1 MHRIMF
7 VCHGNICRSPMAE
20 MIAKEIVRKRGLQ
33 ELFLFDSCATST
45 EEIIRGV
52 GNPIHPRARQVLE
65 HHGIPCLPHRAKQ
78 LRWEDYEQYD
88 YFLGM
93 DEANKENMR
102 HMLYTDPKG
111 KIHKITKPLG
121 IYQDVDDPW
130 YTGRFEEV
138 YEQLYAACN
147 AWIDDLAKK

>member
-20 MIAKEIVRKRGLQ
+20 MIAKEIARQKGLQ
-33 ELFLFDSCATST
+33 EDFLFASSATST

-52 GNPIHPRARQVLE
+52 GNPMHPKARQVLE
-65 HHGIPCLPHRAKQ
+65 RHNIPCPPRRARQ
-78 LRWEDYEQYD
+78 LQWSDYEQYD

-93 DEANKENMR
+93 DEANKMNMLT
-102 HMLYTDPKG
+102 MLHTDPKG
-111 KIHKITKPLG
+111 KIHKITKAQGLF
-121 IYQDVDDPW
+121 YDVEDPW

-138 YEQLYAACN
+138 YEQLYAACT
-147 AWIDDLAKK
+147 AWITELAKK